1 MDMARWAATAALA
14 FQVAWRWLRL
24 AFDVF
29 FFGTA
34 IAPGQL
40 QTGIV
45 RCQDALRQIAK
56 VKAIQCCCDF
66 RIGRVGENV
75 VSSIV
80 TELVRRETEVR

>member
-1 MDMARWAATAALA
+1 MDMARCAATAALA

-40 QTGIV
+40 QTAIV
-45 RCQDALRQIAK
+45 
-56 VKAIQCCCDF
+56 
-66 RIGRVGENV
+66 
-75 VSSIV
+75 
-80 TELVRRETEVR
+80 